1 VGSLHVKNLSNILL
15 GLSLDVKLAWLLGFQ
30 SMTNLALISG
40 EGKLPALLAQSAKE
54 RGYRVVAMALS
65 ESAQAI
71 VSPFADKTILVAPG
85 QIGRNLSLAKKEG
98 CDKVVFVGKVPKL
111 NFLRNLHKLDWMAV
125 KELSKLP
132 NFNDDTIQFAVGD
145 IMEAHGINVLT
156 QSEFLRHLFPEVGAI
171 TKTEPTP
178 EQYADIDFG
187 MRAAREI
194 ARMDIGQTVVVKD
207 KMILAVEAIEGT
219 DEAVKRAVKLARG
232 PIVVC
237 KVSKPNQDQRFDIPT
252 VGMTTLNSM
261 RGVDEKHPG
270 GGVLA
275 VEARET
281 LVVERDEMIKY
292 AEANGISIVSAPLPQ

>member
-1 VGSLHVKNLSNILL
+1 MGSLHVKHLSNILL

-156 QSEFLRHLFPEVGAI
+156 KSEFLRHLFPEVGAI

-270 GGVLA
+270 CGVMA